1 MLCCQT
7 FAYNFTTG
15 TDIRVVSLYIPYSP
29 HLSVRKTELQHAK
42 VKKDL
47 LLNSKLWDIFRKI
60 D

>member
-15 TDIRVVSLYIPYSP
+15 TDIRVISLRPYSTP
-29 HLSVRKTELQHAK
+29 PVSQKNRTLTRKG
-42 VKKDL
+42 KKKTCYY
-47 LLNSKLWDIFRKI
+47 SKLWDIFRKI